1 MSVTVSTSQAVA
13 REVLRA
19 IGIGVPF
26 GRAIVLTD
34 CDATGVR
41 GHTHQ
46 INPSQLEYAVEQFR
60 LTTGESID
68 YADLEACMPWSGD
81 DEGAQ

>member
-19 IGIGVPF
+19 IGVTVPF

-34 CDATGVR
+34 RDDTGVR
-41 GHTHQ
+41 GYTHR
-46 INPSQLEYAVEQFR
+46 INPGQLEYAVEQHR
-60 LTTGESID
+60 LVTGESID
-68 YADLEACMPWSGD
+68 YADLEACMPWIGD